1 MACEKRPLKRHCKT
15 TAGDLGEYDFCIE
28 DLEITHS
35 SLYED
40 TVITGLQHPT
50 LGCDLQLGFA
60 VRYKSSLRGRPEM
73 TAIIREFLCL
83 KADPRQI
90 VLLAQ
95 DAPDGAMLDR
105 MGYDPVNLGLE
116 EKEVC
121 MSSNYTYVPLLEVTG
136 NCVIL
141 TFEQYRAYVP
151 DDQDVPDVF
160 LFR

>member
-1 MACEKRPLKRHCKT
+1 MACEKRLVKRQCKT
-15 TAGDLGEYDFCIE
+15 TAGDLGEYDLCFE
-28 DLEITHS
+28 DLDTHNS
-35 SLYED
+35 IYED

-50 LGCDLQLGFA
+50 LRCNLQLGFA

-83 KADPRQI
+83 IADPRQI

-95 DAPDGAMLDR
+95 DAPGGAMLDR
-105 MGYDPVNLGLE
+105 MGYDVVKLGLV

-121 MSSNYTYVPLLEVTG
+121 VSSNYTYVPLQEVTG

-141 TFEQYRAYVP
+141 TSDQYRANVP
-151 DDQDVPDVF
+151 EDQVVPDVF
-160 LFR
+160 YFR